1 MIKSSKPH
9 YSGIKT
15 ILIIILAATSFLTS
29 CKKKVR
35 SDISKVLF
43 AETKNKAFKN
53 LNADTF
59 AVVMEKLLVEEKAQ
73 LGNPKLITA
82 YYTANDFEPKLVL
95 KHFPKGEL
103 KNVPEFLSKSAEHG
117 LDPRLFNAVRIS
129 ELVNKF
135 YDKKA
140 IKTPEEAYKDLAH
153 LEILIANS
161 LIDYS
166 NALQFG
172 VLSPRKIYANY
183 YTETKR
189 PDSVSMMKVFE
200 VNNIHNF
207 LDSIQPKD
215 PQYIALQKALQTG
228 ISGTG
233 LSAEDGSRILKANL
247 ERLRWKNKPKENK
260 YVIVNIADFSLDVIE
275 NGKSALKMKVCVG
288 EGRNKDFT
296 ASLKEYD
303 ETGLSKDRP
312 FSRETPQLNSKI
324 HSVQVNPIWNIPESI
339 ATKEIV
345 KYAANDR
352 FYLSSKN
359 IDVYLNGKIVE
370 DPETIDFSAADAGT
384 KYSFKQRPGDDNSLG
399 KIKFLFQNDE
409 SVYLHDTPAKAAF
422 NLPMRAVSHGCVRL
436 EKPLELARVLFGE
449 GDKFKTISSQMQSE
463 NPEAKDIVLKP
474 QVPVYLTY
482 VTAWSDDNGTLQF
495 RKDVYGLDIVLDSYL
510 QRLTAKL

>member
-1 MIKSSKPH
+1 MNKSTNPQ
-9 YSGIKT
+9 YFGIKT
-15 ILIIILAATSFLTS
+15 LLIIILAATSVLTS

-59 AVVMEKLLVEEKAQ
+59 AVVMEKMLTDEKSQ

-82 YYTANDFEPKLVL
+82 YYTANDFEPKLIL

-117 LDPRLFNAVRIS
+117 LDPRLFNAERIVQ
-129 ELVNKF
+129 LVNKF

-140 IKTPEEAYKDLAH
+140 IKTAGEAYTDLAQ

-166 NALQFG
+166 NAMQFG

-189 PDSVSMMKVFE
+189 PDSTSMMKIFAVS
-200 VNNIHNF
+200 NIKTY

-215 PQYIALQKALQTG
+215 PNYIALQKALKTG
-228 ISGTG
+228 ITGTG
-233 LSAEDGSRILKANL
+233 LSMEDGSRILKANL

-260 YVIVNIADFSLDVIE
+260 YVIVNIADFNLDVME
-275 NGKSALKMKVCVG
+275 NGKSTLNMKVCVG
-288 EGRNKDFT
+288 EGRNKNFT
-296 ASLKEYD
+296 DSLKEYD

-312 FSRETPQLNSKI
+312 FSRETPQLNSMI
-324 HSVQVNPIWNIPESI
+324 HSVQVNPVWNIPESI
-339 ATKEIV
+339 ASKEIV
-345 KYAANDR
+345 KDAAKDR
-352 FYLSSKN
+352 YYLSSKN
-359 IDVYLNGKIVE
+359 IDVYQNGKLVE

-384 KYSFKQRPGDDNSLG
+384 KYAFKQRPGDDNSLG

-422 NLPMRAVSHGCVRL
+422 NLSMRAVSHGCVRV
-436 EKPLELARVLFGE
+436 EKPLELAKALFGE
-449 GDKFKTISSQMQSE
+449 GEKSKTIGTEMKSE
-463 NPEAKDIVLKP
+463 NPEAKDISLKP

-482 VTAWSDDNGTLQF
+482 ITAWVDDKGTVQF
-495 RKDVYGLDIVLDSYL
+495 RKDVYGLDIVLDSYM